1 MNSHSKKNT
10 VFIVE
15 DEVVVARDIQQQLES
30 LGYEVVGNSRKGEE
44 AIALVGQLQPDLVL
58 MDIHLAGPMKGT
70 EAAQAIKDRFN
81 LPIVFLTAFSDSE
94 TLSAAKGSKPQGY
107 IIKPF
112 TERILETTVQ
122 IALHNHHLETQLQRS
137 EARLA
142 LIIEA
147 TRDGIWERD
156 LIHGESYYSPRWFE
170 MLGWRPEDHALSPDL
185 WLSFV
190 HPDDLK
196 KNGRL
201 MAEALSGSGRFF
213 SLTYRLRH
221 KDGHFLPILSTGVIT
236 RDFRGVAMRVAGID
250 RDLTA
255 EKKAV
260 HADRLESLVTMSG
273 GVAHDLNDALIPI
286 LTGLKQLRRNPSPE
300 EDLLSRMEASAL
312 KGAEMVRQLFALA
325 KGLEG
330 EFVALQPIKVLNE
343 VVQIIQSTY
352 PKNIRLATRL
362 ATDMPD
368 LQGDPLQLRQ
378 VLMILCANG
387 RDAMPDGGL
396 LTLEAEFVRIPAGD
410 EEGVAPGD
418 YLCWRVSD
426 TGTGIAPQI
435 SDRIFEPFFTTK
447 SRETATGLG
456 LSMARSIVLTHG
468 GGIKVRS
475 SLHLGSAFEVYLPLA
490 GASNGRTPR
499 MDKKKPALSG
509 VRPRVLLV
517 DEDLGSLGFFTSALN
532 GLDYET
538 TRANG
543 PIEALARVAEYG
555 KDLDLVITRQDLPTT
570 DGLSFL
576 RVLKHMLP
584 NVGVIATSGEANEVP
599 KNEFHSPGGTVLLCK
614 PFTQDALLKAI
625 QQVSEKRNYG
635 SSTEPWRV
643 SG

>member
-1 MNSHSKKNT
+1 MNSLSKKNT

-30 LGYEVVGNSRKGEE
+30 LGYEVVGTSRKGEE
-44 AIALVGQLQPDLVL
+44 AVGLVGQLQPDLVL

-94 TLSAAKGSKPQGY
+94 TLTAAKGSKPQGY

-156 LIHGESYYSPRWFE
+156 LIRGESYYSPRWFE
-170 MLGWRPEDHALSPDL
+170 MLGWRPEDHAPSPDL
-185 WLSFV
+185 WLSWV
-190 HPDDLK
+190 HPDDLEK
-196 KNGRL
+196 TRNT
-201 MAEALSGSGRFF
+201 MAEALSGPDRFL
-213 SLTYRLRH
+213 SLSYRLRH
-221 KDGHFLPILSTGVIT
+221 RAGHFLPILSTVVII
-236 RDFRGVAMRVAGID
+236 RDARGVAVRVAGID

-330 EFVALQPIKVLNE
+330 EPVHLHPIDVLNE
-343 VVQIIQSTY
+343 VVQIIQATY
-352 PKNIRLATRL
+352 PKNIRLVTRF
-362 ATDMPD
+362 APD
-368 LQGDPLQLRQ
+368 LPALLGDPVQLRQ
-378 VLMILCANG
+378 VLLALCGNG

-396 LTLEAEFVRIPAGD
+396 LTLEAESVRIPAESEDGR
-410 EEGVAPGD
+410 VPGE
-418 YLCWRVSD
+418 YLCWRITD
-426 TGTGIAPQI
+426 AGGGIAPPVLE
-435 SDRIFEPFFTTK
+435 RIFEPFFTTK
-447 SRETATGLG
+447 SREKATGLG
-456 LSMARSIVLTHG
+456 LSMARSIVLSHG
-468 GGIKVRS
+468 GSIQVHSR
-475 SLHLGSAFEVYLPLA
+475 LHQGSIFEVFLPLA
-490 GASNGRTPR
+490 GVSNGQTPWTC
-499 MDKKKPALSG
+499 KNKAALPAI
-509 VRPRVLLV
+509 RPRVLLV
-517 DEDLGSLGFFTSALN
+517 DDEIESVGFFTHALN
-532 GLDYET
+532 CLDYET
-538 TRANG
+538 ILAAG
-543 PIEALARVAEYG
+543 PIEALARVAEHG
-555 KDLDLVITRQDLPTT
+555 KELSLVITRQDLPATE
-570 DGLSFL
+570 GLSFQ

-599 KNEFHSPGGTVLLCK
+599 KNEFHSPGGTVLLCS
-614 PFTQDALLKAI
+614 PFTQDSLLKAI
-625 QQVSEKRNYG
+625 QQVSEKRTYG
-635 SSTEPWRV
+635 SSA
-643 SG
+643 